1 MENQEPSSVPT
12 TQLVQVAGSEFLVTY
27 DHYTDYWRNLEK
39 LQWEPETILSIVK
52 FVKPNWVFYD
62 VGSWMGPTAL
72 CAASLGAKVFCFEPD
87 PLAFERLSRNVSFNP
102 MLADRIELHNV
113 AVGLTDGQLTLFVD
127 ALGNSETSIFQTR
140 ERRLGTV
147 EASDTIQAK
156 MINFRDFYQKHSDET
171 RPQFIKFDIE
181 GAEFELV
188 PKVMDLL
195 ERNPHTVIH
204 LSTHTCNVAEKTLR
218 RKFKEELLRPFLG
231 FKWWRWDGHSLRSV
245 NALHQFED
253 ELANPD
259 RVGEH
264 LFTNFD
270 P

>member
-1 MENQEPSSVPT
+1 MEGPDPNLNSE
-12 TQLVQVAGSEFLVTY
+12 TQLVRVAGAEFRVTY
-27 DHYTDYWRNLEK
+27 DHYTQYWRTLEE
-39 LQWEPETILSIVK
+39 LQWEPETILSIAK
-52 FVKPNWVFYD
+52 FAGPDWVFFD

-87 PLAFERLSRNVSFNP
+87 PLAFERLARNVSFNP
-102 MLADRIELHNV
+102 AIAGQMELLNA
-113 AVGLTDGQLTLFVD
+113 AVGLADGYLTLYVD

-140 ERRLGTV
+140 ERQLGTV
-147 EASDTIQAK
+147 EATHAIQAR
-156 MINFRDFYQKHSDET
+156 MMNFGDFYREHSDVT

-188 PKVMDLL
+188 PAVIGLIKK
-195 ERNPHTVIH
+195 NPHTVIH
-204 LSTHTCNVAEKTLR
+204 LSTHTCNVADKTIR
-218 RKFKEELLRPFLG
+218 RKLKEDLLRPFLDL
-231 FKWWRWDGHSLRSV
+231 KWWRWDGQSLRSV
-245 NALHQFED
+245 DALRQFED

-259 RVGEH
+259 RAGEH